1 VNYSNTVKRAACVV
15 FVSLMAFPIQSG
27 AETAEEATAE
37 APQLPRARLCTAK
50 AGNNYHRF
58 GLKLRD
64 RLKGV
69 IDVRVLATLGS
80 WENLEL
86 IDENPRRC
94 DAIIAQED
102 AYTLYR
108 FEKTK
113 SDLTMDR
120 TATLFSEY
128 VHLLCG
134 RGVAAT
140 SFAELDPEKTEI
152 VVNKYGSG
160 SYITWRLFRRLNP
173 DHKKYKMIEKGVDDA
188 MLRILDMGRP
198 GCFFYVS
205 GLGGTTLSE
214 ANGVF
219 GDQLKLI
226 TVQDPKQER
235 PVGADKRQIYRS
247 AELPADSYSKLAPKG
262 LKTHSVS
269 AVFFTSPEWKARHPK
284 ASLQLSSALLTL
296 IKEGR

>member
-1 VNYSNTVKRAACVV
+1 MWNKNLVRTSCWGTLLALMVIPM
-15 FVSLMAFPIQSG
+15 VSMAEP
-27 AETAEEATAE
+27 AVADATAKE
-37 APQLPRARLCTAK
+37 ELARARICTAK
-50 AGNNYHRF
+50 AGNNYHQF
-58 GLKLRD
+58 GLKLKE
-64 RLKGV
+64 RLKGLV
-69 IDVRVLATLGS
+69 DVEVLATLGS

-86 IDENPRRC
+86 IDDNPRRC

-120 TATLFSEY
+120 TATLFHEY
-128 VHLLCG
+128 AHLVCG
-134 RGVAAT
+134 RGVKAN
-140 SFAELDPEKTEI
+140 SLAELDPESTEI

-173 DHKKYKMIEKGVDDA
+173 EHKKYKILEKNVDEA

-198 GCFFYVS
+198 ACFFYVS
-205 GLGGTTLSE
+205 GIGGNTLGE
-214 ANGVF
+214 ANSVF

-226 TVQDPKQER
+226 SVHDPKQER
-235 PVGADKRQIYRS
+235 PVGSEKRQIYRS
-247 AELPADSYSKLAPKG
+247 AQLPAARYPKLAPKG
-262 LKTHSVS
+262 VKTHSVS

-284 ASLQLSSALLTL
+284 ASQKLSSALLSL